1 MKALVKARCEEG
13 LELQEVPE
21 PKIGPHDALI
31 EVRAAGICGTDV
43 HIYEWDKWSRQRVR
57 PPLVAGH
64 EFVGTVAAVGRDVGH
79 IKPGVR
85 VSAEGHIVCGRCQFC
100 RTGQGHICQNVHI
113 IGIDRDGCFAEFL
126 AMPADNLWPIPDDI
140 PDRHA
145 AVLDPLGNAMHTVMT
160 APVSAKSV
168 LIIGAG
174 AIGLFAVTIAKA
186 AGASTVFVSEPNEM
200 KRAIASR
207 IGADTVVNP
216 FEDDVQALVLEA
228 TEGLG
233 AEVVLEMSGAEE
245 GLKSAFR
252 LVRNGGDVVLLGIP
266 SAEVAVDWA
275 KDIIFKGITIHA
287 VNGRRMY
294 DTWYQCQRFLLAG
307 RMDIDPVITHTMPM
321 EEFESAFAALL
332 TGQAAKI
339 VLTLQA

>member
-1 MKALVKARCEEG
+1 MKALVKSKSQEG
-13 LELQEVPE
+13 LELLEVPE

-43 HIYEWDKWSRQRVR
+43 HIYEWDQWSQKRVR

-79 IKPGVR
+79 IKPGAR

-100 RTGQGHICQNVHI
+100 RTGQGHICQNVDI

-126 AMPADNLWPIPDDI
+126 SMPADNLWPIPDNI

-160 APVSAKSV
+160 TPVSARSV

-174 AIGLFAVTIAKA
+174 AIGLFAVAIAKA

-216 FEDDVQALVLEA
+216 FEVDVQALLLEA

-233 AEVVLEMSGAEE
+233 AEVVLEMSGAEK
-245 GLKSAFR
+245 GLTSAFH

-266 SAEVAVDWA
+266 STEVAVDWA

-294 DTWYQCQRFLLAG
+294 DTWYQCQRFLLNG
-307 RMDIDPVITHTMPM
+307 RVDIDPVITHTIPM
-321 EEFESAFAALL
+321 EEYESAFAALRA
-332 TGQAAKI
+332 GEAAKV
-339 VLTLQA
+339 VLTLRK